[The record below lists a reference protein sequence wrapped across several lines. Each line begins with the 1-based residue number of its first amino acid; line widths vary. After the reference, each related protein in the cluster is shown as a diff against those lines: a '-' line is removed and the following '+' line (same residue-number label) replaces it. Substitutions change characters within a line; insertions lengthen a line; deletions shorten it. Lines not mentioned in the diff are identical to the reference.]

1 MTNPFVDGTSY
12 PCIFRRGTNL
22 KVGNK
27 ECGVGIRDVC
37 PTSILRT

>member
-1 MTNPFVDGTSY
+1 MTNPFVDEVSY
-12 PCIFRRGTNL
+12 PCIFGCVTNL

-37 PTSILRT
+37 PTSILKT